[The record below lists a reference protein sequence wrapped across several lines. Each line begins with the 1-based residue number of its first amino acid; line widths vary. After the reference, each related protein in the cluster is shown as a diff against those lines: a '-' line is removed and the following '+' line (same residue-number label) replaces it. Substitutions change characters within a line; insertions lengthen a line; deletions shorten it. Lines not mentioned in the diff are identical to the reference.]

1 LLNKIFHGITHLTR
15 LGKKSE
21 SKCGKPNKTEIADTL
36 LENPTSAGTLNKP
49 YMKVKKKRDAF
60 SEYSQ
65 KVQANTK
72 NTKYHCL
79 KTESRYF
86 SL

>member
-49 YMKVKKKRDAF
+49 YMKVKKKEMLF
-60 SEYSQ
+60 L
-65 KVQANTK
+65 NTHRK
-72 NTKYHCL
+72 CRL
-79 KTESRYF
+79 IPKTQNIIA
-86 SL
+86 